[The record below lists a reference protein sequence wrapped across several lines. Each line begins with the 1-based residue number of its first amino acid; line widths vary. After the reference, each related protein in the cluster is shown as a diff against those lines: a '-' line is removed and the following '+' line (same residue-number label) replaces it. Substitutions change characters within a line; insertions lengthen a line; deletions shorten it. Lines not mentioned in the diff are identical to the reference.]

1 MNNEKELL
9 FFSEYISDPII
20 EEYLPGPEITN
31 DVICDLDGKLLGVVS
46 RRRIE
51 VRCGEV
57 SKGVTLRDE
66 RITAA
71 CAVIGEALPAIGPVT
86 VQCMMKDGIPHFTE
100 INAGSPGIRAE
111 STASLRE
118 MRPILRLLHI
128 HPLFNLARYSHDL
141 PHGVYDEFFR
151 YEVVS

>member
-1 MNNEKELL
+1 M
-9 FFSEYISDPII
+9 
-20 EEYLPGPEITN
+20 PGPEITN

-100 INAGSPGIRAE
+100 INARFGGGVPLGIAAGANSPAWV
-111 STASLRE
+111 
-118 MRPILRLLHI
+118 
-128 HPLFNLARYSHDL
+128 LARVAGIEPPFPPLGDYSLGLHTPRFDSAFFLSQDDL
-141 PHGVYDEFFR
+141 ARLAGHR
-151 YEVVS
+151 L